1 MDFETLLS
9 EMEMTKTALAERLG
23 LNLATVFRWGAVAP
37 RYAMA
42 YLELAYKVKTL
53 AKSLG

>member
-9 EMEMTKTALAERLG
+9 EMKMSKKALADRLG
-23 LNLATVFRWGAVAP
+23 LSRVAVSKWGSNPP

-42 YLELAYKVKTL
+42 YLELAYKVQLL
-53 AKSLG
+53 ARSI